1 MDNTKPQI
9 AVVRIMASVPFF
21 CLGVWLGMGTFQ
33 QLWRLYSPFY
43 HEARGSFGLILN
55 FGVFEFG
62 EPWSSCFALICATS
76 FFWAGGSLLR
86 KPGRFRLG
94 AIVGTVCLLLF
105 VIGFIAAG

>member
-9 AVVRIMASVPFF
+9 AVVRIISSAPFF
-21 CLGVWLGMGTFQ
+21 CLGVWLGMGTCQ
-33 QLWRLYSPFY
+33 HLWRLYSPFY
-43 HEARGSFGLILN
+43 YEARGSFGLILN

-62 EPWSSCFALICATS
+62 EPWSSYFALICATS

-94 AIVGTVCLLLF
+94 AIVGTVCL
-105 VIGFIAAG
+105 